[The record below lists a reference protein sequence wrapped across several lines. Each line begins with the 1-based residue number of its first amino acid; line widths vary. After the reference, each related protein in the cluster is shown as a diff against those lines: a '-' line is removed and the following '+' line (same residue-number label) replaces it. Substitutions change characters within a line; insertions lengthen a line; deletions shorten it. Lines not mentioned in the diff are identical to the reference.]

1 MAVNIPIISEFDGT
15 GIKKAIAQFK
25 DLETNGEKAQF
36 AIKKAAVPAGLA
48 IAGLAVALGDAAK
61 GAMEDA
67 AAQTVLAG
75 NLKNSAHAT
84 DAQIKSTEAM
94 ILQMSLA
101 TGVADDKLRP
111 AYSKLILATNDI
123 ERSNKLL
130 AIAQDVSSATGR
142 DLETVTQALSKA
154 EMGQYAALK
163 KLGIPISEGIQASI
177 DLQKE
182 QKALAKDEAALALV
196 KYQIAEGLLAG
207 EEATKKLEAAQEKFS
222 IRSQIVNDLMAT
234 TGDYADD
241 VAKKFGGA
249 ASDAANTA
257 EGRFKR
263 LSVTLAE
270 TKESIGAALLPAI
283 EAVLPFLQK
292 MGEWA
297 SKNTT
302 VFLIVAGVIGGIAAA
317 IVVTNAAM
325 TAWAA
330 ATKAFTI
337 IQGIF
342 NAVMAANPIVLF
354 ALAIAGLV
362 VGLVI
367 AYKKFDAFRD
377 IVNVVFSA
385 IKTGIKGGIDKF
397 NAFSDIVNVVFDEI
411 KRGIKGGMDAIG
423 SYLSFVMGIYKAIFN
438 GIAKLWNNTFGKL
451 SFEVPKWVP
460 GLGGKGFDVPN
471 IPYLADGGIV
481 TSATLAVIG
490 ERGPEAV
497 IPLSKMGD
505 MGGGNNFTINVN
517 GGDPNAVVAA
527 IQRYVRQSGAVP
539 LTTRPI

>member
-61 GAMEDA
+61 AAMEDA

-84 DAQIKSTEAM
+84 DEQIKSTENM
-94 ILQMSLA
+94 ITKMSLA

-111 AYSKLILATNDI
+111 AYSKLILATNDV

-130 AIAQDVSSATGR
+130 GIAQDISSATGK
-142 DLETVTQALSKA
+142 DLETVTQALAKA

-163 KLGIPISEGIQASI
+163 KLGIPMSEGIQAAI

-196 KYQIAEGLLAG
+196 KHLIAEGLLVG
-207 EEATKKLEAAQEKFS
+207 EEATKKLTAANEKFS
-222 IRSQIVNDLMAT
+222 TRSQIVNDLMAT

-249 ASDAANTA
+249 AADAAGTA
-257 EGRFKR
+257 EGQFKR
-263 LSVTLAE
+263 LSVSLAE
-270 TKESIGAALLPAI
+270 TKETIGAALLPII
-283 EAVLPFLQK
+283 EKVLPYLQK

-297 SKNTT
+297 SENTT
-302 VFLIVAGVIGGIAAA
+302 LFLIIAGVIGGIAAA
-317 IVVTNAAM
+317 IVITNAAM

-330 ATKAFTI
+330 ATKAFTV
-337 IQGIF
+337 IQGVF
-342 NAVMAANPIVLF
+342 NAVMAANPVVLF
-354 ALAIAGLV
+354 AIAIAALV
-362 VGLVI
+362 AGLVI

-377 IVNVVFSA
+377 IVDAVFSGIKTA
-385 IKTGIKGGIDKF
+385 IKLSLGVIEGY
-397 NAFSDIVNVVFDEI
+397 FSVV
-411 KRGIKGGMDAIG
+411 
-423 SYLSFVMGIYKAIFN
+423 LLPYKLMFN
-438 GIAKLWNNTFGKL
+438 GIAKLWNSTIGKL
-451 SFEVPKWVP
+451 SFKIPDWVPKI
-460 GLGGKGFDVPN
+460 GGNGFDVPN
-471 IPYLADGGIV
+471 IPMLADGGIV

-505 MGGGNNFTINVN
+505 MGGGTNVTVHVN
-517 GGDPNAVVAA
+517 GGDPNAIVAA
-527 IQRYVRQSGAVP
+527 IQRYVRQTGAVP
-539 LTTRPI
+539 LTTRAI